1 MRGMLGRGFQPR
13 TWQPTS
19 TRSSTKCAPSP
30 GAWAEGPNALGNR
43 IDLLCINLD
52 VRRGLVR
59 RDMGMGRRASDNRHA
74 CNHRRLGAST
84 EARLAWPSSQ
94 VNPATFAGRAVRHIL
109 VSCRTE
115 PRYARPHSLAKK
127 ETTARQVH

>member
-1 MRGMLGRGFQPR
+1 
-13 TWQPTS
+13 
-19 TRSSTKCAPSP
+19 
-30 GAWAEGPNALGNR
+30 
-43 IDLLCINLD
+43 
-52 VRRGLVR
+52 VR

-127 ETTARQVH
+127 ETTAPQVHCRCRCYKRLNPSPAATERATKGGVMPMMAAIM